1 MYMCVYVYKCR
12 YINIHMYV
20 CMYVYIYT
28 YVCICV
34 YTCLCMYIYI
44 YICTYACIII
54 YIYIERERCL
64 NISTC
69 ILYMYDHMGISPIIT
84 FEMDSKSQT
93 GLKHSFAVP
102 VCSPAEDGRSQL
114 KTTSKLQSS
123 ASAPSVVDP
132 LKCLHLGLL
141 LLVAGARW
149 AQASSPPNHPALGS
163 VSIPSGLGV
172 LILNHC

>member
-20 CMYVYIYT
+20 CMYIYIYT

-44 YICTYACIII
+44 YMYVCIYNHI
-54 YIYIERERCL
+54 YRERERCL

>member
-1 MYMCVYVYKCR
+1 MYMCVYMFVY
-12 YINIHMYV
+12 V
-20 CMYVYIYT
+20 
-28 YVCICV
+28 
-34 YTCLCMYIYI
+34 YI
-44 YICTYACIII
+44 YICTYAYII
-54 YIYIERERCL
+54 IYIERERCL